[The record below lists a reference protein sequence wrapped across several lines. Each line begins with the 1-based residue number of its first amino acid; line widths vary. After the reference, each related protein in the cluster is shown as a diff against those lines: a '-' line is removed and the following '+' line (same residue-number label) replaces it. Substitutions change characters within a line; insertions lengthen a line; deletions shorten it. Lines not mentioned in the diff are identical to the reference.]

1 MTAAFVFIVQTLAQ
15 LYLLLYLLRFWLP
28 LVRAD
33 FRNPIAQGILR
44 FTSPLIIPVRRFV
57 PPIGRIDTATVL
69 VTFAMQCLIIFVI
82 GMIVGVNYDAVTI
95 AGLALLELMILSLN
109 LFSFAILIRVIVSW
123 FAPQTYNPILAI
135 VGTIADPVLR
145 PFRRYVPAIGGLDVS
160 PILAIVLLQAGV
172 IWLQTLKP
180 LLLR

>member
-1 MTAAFVFIVQTLAQ
+1 
-15 LYLLLYLLRFWLP
+15 
-28 LVRAD
+28 
-33 FRNPIAQGILR
+33 
-44 FTSPLIIPVRRFV
+44 
-57 PPIGRIDTATVL
+57 VL

-123 FAPQTYNPILAI
+123 FAPQTHNPILAM

-145 PFRRYVPAIGGLDVS
+145 PFRRYVPAIGGLDIS

>member
-1 MTAAFVFIVQTLAQ
+1 MTAAFVFIIQTLAQ

-123 FAPQTYNPILAI
+123 FAPQTHNPILAM

-145 PFRRYVPAIGGLDVS
+145 PFRRYVPAIGGLDIS